1 MKSPTSKMLFRY
13 WNELRG
19 ARSAPT
25 RLDVDPAHFIEILA
39 ETFILETGLSGAYT
53 FRLAGTRIC
62 EQLGFEL
69 RGLDFAEL
77 AGPTQAKVLEDDMA
91 AISARGQCGVFE
103 FETQAPNGQM
113 VSFEAIV
120 LPLVHSQGA
129 INRYLGAISV
139 LDAKR
144 PYWLGTVPLTPR
156 ALVRNDLFWPDCP
169 PQAPAEKVEHQA
181 PFHERRSQVRIV
193 HHDRRHFRVFE
204 GGRSTPMAEGC
215 QAPSVVK

>member
-19 ARSAPT
+19 TRSAPT
-25 RLDVDPAHFIEILA
+25 RLDVDPAHFIDILS

-69 RGLDFAEL
+69 RGLDFADL
-77 AGPTQAKVLEDDMA
+77 AGPDQAKELEDDMA

-103 FETQAPNGQM
+103 IETRAPNGQT

-120 LPLVHSQGA
+120 LPLVHTQGA
-129 INRYLGAISV
+129 INRYLGAMSV
-139 LDAKR
+139 VGNKR
-144 PYWLGTVPLTPR
+144 PHWLGTVPLTPC
-156 ALVRNDLFWPDCP
+156 ALVRNELFWPDGP
-169 PQAPAEKVEHQA
+169 PQAPEEKEEHQA
-181 PFHERRSQVRIV
+181 PFQERPSHVRIV

-204 GGRSTPMAEGC
+204 GGRSTEMVVGLK
-215 QAPSVVK
+215 APSVAK

>member
-25 RLDVDPAHFIEILA
+25 RLDVDPAHFIDILS

-77 AGPTQAKVLEDDMA
+77 AGPAQAKVLEDDMV
-91 AISARGQCGVFE
+91 AISAHGQCGVFE
-103 FETQAPNGQM
+103 IETQAPDSRT

-120 LPLVHSQGA
+120 LPLVHTQGT
-129 INRYLGAISV
+129 INRYLGALSV
-139 LDAKR
+139 VGNKR
-144 PYWLGTVPLTPR
+144 PHWLGTVPLTPR
-156 ALVRNDLFWPDCP
+156 ALVRNELFWPDGP
-169 PQAPAEKVEHQA
+169 PQAADENVEHQA
-181 PFHERRSQVRIV
+181 PFHERNSQARIV

-204 GGRSTPMAEGC
+204 GGRSSEMTVGLRVPG
-215 QAPSVVK
+215 VVK